1 MGVYVVHQ
9 TDKCWLVVHL
19 KIDGKMRLV
28 VKSSVSVKGD
38 IIGFLRPYYDDMG
51 GPCEVDGVNG
61 GPWCFCASSGG
72 GQCCHS
78 G

>member
-1 MGVYVVHQ
+1 MGVYAVHQ
-9 TDKCWLVVHL
+9 TDKCWLVHL

-51 GPCEVDGVNG
+51 GPYEVDGVNG
-61 GPWCFCASSGG
+61 GPWRFCASSGG
-72 GQCCHS
+72 GQCCHR